1 MRPRP
6 RLARLT
12 PTLVAL
18 ILLGAAC
25 GSDSSRETTD
35 GPTADE
41 ASFSVVAYQG
51 EDLLGG
57 SEITFDSLLGHRT
70 PVVLNYWAA
79 QCPPCRAEMPWFQA
93 AYEQH
98 ADSVLLVGIDVGR
111 FTGLGTNEQGA
122 RLLEDL
128 DITYPAVYAV
138 DDTPM
143 RHLEILS
150 MPSTVLFDAAGE
162 VVGNHAGIMTE
173 QQIEDWFTKLAA
185 GAE

>member
-1 MRPRP
+1 
-6 RLARLT
+6 
-12 PTLVAL
+12 
-18 ILLGAAC
+18 
-25 GSDSSRETTD
+25 
-35 GPTADE
+35 
-41 ASFSVVAYQG
+41 
-51 EDLLGG
+51 
-57 SEITFDSLLGHRT
+57 
-70 PVVLNYWAA
+70 
-79 QCPPCRAEMPWFQA
+79 
-93 AYEQH
+93 
-98 ADSVLLVGIDVGR
+98 VLLVGIDVGR

-150 MPSTVLFDAAGE
+150 MPSTVLFDAAGV